1 MTTKF
6 STKNKVAKSTG
17 SMTKKDYI
25 PMLMDA
31 LPMIEELDES
41 LYERVDYT
49 TAKAIEDINKVP
61 KSELATLYAEVK
73 ELLDSME
80 DEDEVV
86 ETSPK
91 PQKSALKVLPKSE
104 PVAEPKT
111 AKSSKAKKP
120 EAKKPDAKKPEV
132 KKPGASKA
140 PAKSAKDS
148 YYDLMVKTF
157 PPVIEERELGT
168 LKRVDDI
175 TTMDELRK
183 ALNEDERNLYFCGY
197 WDKKLVRQYSYAKFF
212 EVDNTP
218 VFPLNLDITQAL
230 YVCDSMDRVYAVSTY
245 TEAIY
250 KFFGDDLALVFV
262 ESEDGDDAIPV
273 RYSNGMEFAIYE
285 Q

>member
-1 MTTKF
+1 MTTRF
-6 STKNKVAKSTG
+6 NTKNKVAKSTG
-17 SMTKKDYI
+17 SMTKKDYL

-73 ELLDSME
+73 ELLDSVE

-111 AKSSKAKKP
+111 AKSSKVKKP
-120 EAKKPDAKKPEV
+120 GVKKPEV
-132 KKPGASKA
+132 KEPKASKA
-140 PAKSAKDS
+140 PAKTAKDS

-157 PPVIEERELGT
+157 PPVIEEKELGT

-197 WDKKLVRQYSYAKFF
+197 WDKKLVRQYSYTKFF
-212 EVDNTP
+212 EVENTP

-250 KFFGDDLALVFV
+250 KFFGEDLALVSV

-273 RYSNGMEFAIYE
+273 RYSNGMEYAIYE